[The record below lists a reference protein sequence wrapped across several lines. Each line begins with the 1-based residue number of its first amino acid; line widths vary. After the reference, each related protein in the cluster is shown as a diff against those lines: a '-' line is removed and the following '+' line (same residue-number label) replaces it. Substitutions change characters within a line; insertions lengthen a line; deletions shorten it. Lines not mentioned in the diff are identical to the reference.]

1 MNENITSTKPA
12 DLSSNTGID
21 WYGQSWVEKTFSH
34 PENVVRVGTAFSG
47 IGSPEMALEQLGV
60 KHEVVFACDINKSAK
75 KSYLANYPV
84 KDWWDDVEKL
94 NAKKYKGMIDLFVAG
109 VCCQPWSLAGKLE
122 GLKDKRGQL
131 FYQFERVICEC
142 APKVFIFENVDN
154 ILRHKTEV
162 NGKEILSWS
171 ILIDDMETKFKKA
184 GLHYHLHW
192 RVLDSADYGIP
203 QHRERVF
210 CIGFLDETGDGKDD
224 FLFPKWG
231 EAKSIA
237 NHEQRM
243 EFLEKAMLQDVPEM
257 MQQHFIPHLQLH
269 EFESLLFADITAF
282 EKNFMSSEMDM
293 KKLKRI
299 VSEFPN
305 PEEINNNPKTAP
317 SKRLEDAIR
326 GYQKVLFGN
335 CVAMDIGINKMMA
348 SCPHFCKWINRLV
361 TVVG

>member
-1 MNENITSTKPA
+1 MKKNITSTKPA

-60 KHEVVFACDINKSAK
+60 KHEVIFACDINKSAK
-75 KSYLANYPV
+75 KSYLANYSV

-162 NGKEILSWS
+162 NGKEVFSWS

-224 FLFPKWG
+224 FLFPAPIK
-231 EAKSIA
+231 
-237 NHEQRM
+237 
-243 EFLEKAMLQDVPEM
+243 LEKSVMDYLDDKTPG
-257 MQQHFIPHLQLH
+257 IRQLTAR
-269 EFESLLFADITAF
+269 ERIRLMGFPDTFEQVVSDAQFSKQAGNSIVVNVMEALYKQMDIT
-282 EKNFMSSEMDM
+282 KY
-293 KKLKRI
+293 
-299 VSEFPN
+299 
-305 PEEINNNPKTAP
+305 
-317 SKRLEDAIR
+317 
-326 GYQKVLFGN
+326 G
-335 CVAMDIGINKMMA
+335 VAA
-348 SCPHFCKWINRLV
+348 
-361 TVVG
+361 